1 MPEKIIILI
10 DASALIYRA
19 YYALPPLN
27 TKDGAL
33 VNAVYGFTSAI
44 LRAIKD
50 FHPEYIAVA
59 FDSKA
64 PTFRHKEYKE
74 YKSHRPKAPKDL
86 ISQLPYVREVCKV
99 LNMPIIEMPGYEADD
114 IIGTIVKK
122 VESLQVHESK
132 KLTTYN
138 LSAKRGSANS
148 GKIKS
153 IVVTGDMD
161 VLQLVDDQTQVF
173 SMARGV
179 NQAVLY
185 DEKKVEE
192 KYGFEPN
199 QLVDYKALRGDP
211 SDNIPGVPGIGEKT
225 ATGLIQSFK
234 NIENL
239 YKKIP
244 NSNIQVPNQLLKL
257 TAMAGSRCGG
267 TKTID
272 LLKKYK
278 DQAYL
283 SKYLA
288 TIKTDIAIDFNLKD
302 CIVKNYNRDSAIKLF
317 NKLEFKSLISRLPE
331 ASLGHRQGKLF

>member
-33 VNAVYGFTSAI
+33 VNAAYGFTSAL

-99 LNMPIIEMPGYEADD
+99 LNMPIFEMPGYEADD

-132 KLTTYN
+132 KLKTHS
-138 LSAKRGSANS
+138 LGLRA
-148 GKIKS
+148 I
-153 IVVTGDMD
+153 IVTGDMD
-161 VLQLVDDQTQVF
+161 VLQLVDKQTNVF
-173 SMARGV
+173 SMARGI

-185 DEKKVEE
+185 NEKKVEE
-192 KYGFEPN
+192 KYGFRPN

-225 ATGLIQSFK
+225 ATELIKFFE

-239 YKKIP
+239 YGKIQNSKAQISNQHIKSKTLNLLVQNKK
-244 NSNIQVPNQLLKL
+244 
-257 TAMAGSRCGG
+257 
-267 TKTID
+267 
-272 LLKKYK
+272 
-278 DQAYL
+278 QAYL

-302 CIVKNYNRDSAIKLF
+302 CIVKNYNRDLASKLF
-317 NKLEFKSLISRLPE
+317 NKLEFKSLVGRLPE
-331 ASLGHRQGKLF
+331 ASLGHRQDKLF